1 MFTAYFTGAS
11 SHPEMWMDCLW
22 VCPQPEL
29 PRLAGPPDCPP
40 DSWCSTRGIW
50 MLSDSG
56 ASGEGI
62 LVNLG
67 PGQTK
72 LGDEKWGLA
81 FLGCENLGQVSTQEV
96 CSAQLITDTVCRS
109 ESDKSPPWGEPP
121 WEGVLS
127 SKVVPPTPCLDG
139 ELRGRRRIW
148 VRPDSQLSK
157 SFLWF
162 PERPLRLYPTVDLL
176 PPPSSLFLPSFLKW

>member
-1 MFTAYFTGAS
+1 
-11 SHPEMWMDCLW
+11 
-22 VCPQPEL
+22 
-29 PRLAGPPDCPP
+29 
-40 DSWCSTRGIW
+40 

-72 LGDEKWGLA
+72 LRDEKWGLA
-81 FLGCENLGQVSTQEV
+81 FLGCENLGHVSTQGV
-96 CSAQLITDTVCRS
+96 CSARLVTDMVCHS
-109 ESDKSPPWGEPP
+109 ESNESPPWGQPP

-127 SKVVPPTPCLDG
+127 SKVEPPMPCLAS

-157 SFLWF
+157 SFLWI
-162 PERPLRLYPTVDLL
+162 PKRPLRLYPTVDLL
-176 PPPSSLFLPSFLKW
+176 PPPSSLLPPSFFPPFSSGSSCRGGGGSQENSLWMGG